1 MYRFG
6 RRSLEIINGLHPDLQ
21 KVLLEAITS
30 SPWDFGLHSGYRSPE
45 EQYELYQ
52 QGRTKPGNKVT
63 WIDGVSR
70 KSYHNYN
77 PALAFD
83 FHCSVKGN
91 TWDNTKKEVDGD
103 PAYLEEIARHI
114 VKVAKDKFDIELK
127 WGGDWKK
134 TPDAPHIQLPNKYVK
149 EAQNK

>member
-21 KVLLEAITS
+21 KVLLDAIQTS
-30 SPWDFGLHSGYRSPE
+30 PYDFGLHSGHRPVE
-45 EQYELYQ
+45 EQLELYA

-63 WIDGVSR
+63 WVDGVNKKSR
-70 KSYHNYN
+70 HNYY
-77 PALAFD
+77 PSLAFD

-114 VKVAKDKFDIELK
+114 LKVAKDKYGLELE
-127 WGGDWKK
+127 WGGDWKR
-134 TPDAPHIQLPNKYVK
+134 TPDAPHIQLPREYVK
-149 EAQNK
+149 QAQNK